1 MYIVS
6 ACLAGLNTRHD
17 GTNSLEERVRH
28 MVEKGQA
35 IPVCPEHLGGL
46 GTPRPP
52 VEFTTGDGSAVLD
65 GKAGAEGRD
74 GQDYSA
80 SLVRGAR
87 ETLRVTKLYG
97 VKGAVLKD
105 GSPSCG
111 VTYVHSGGGK
121 VPGRGVTA
129 ELLGRNGI
137 EVKSVD
143 SL

>member
-6 ACLAGLNTRHD
+6 ACLAGLNTRYD
-17 GTNSLEERVRH
+17 GTNSLEERVKRLLK
-28 MVEKGQA
+28 EGKA
-35 IPVCPEHLGGL
+35 IAVCPEQLGGL

-52 VEFTTGDGSAVLD
+52 VEFATGDGGAVLD
-65 GKAGAEGRD
+65 GDAGAEGRD
-74 GQDYSA
+74 GMDYSA

-87 ETLRVTKLYG
+87 ETLRVALLYG

-111 VTYVHSGGGK
+111 VTYVHSGGRK
-121 VPGRGVTA
+121 VAGRGVTA
-129 ELLGRNGI
+129 ELLRRNGI